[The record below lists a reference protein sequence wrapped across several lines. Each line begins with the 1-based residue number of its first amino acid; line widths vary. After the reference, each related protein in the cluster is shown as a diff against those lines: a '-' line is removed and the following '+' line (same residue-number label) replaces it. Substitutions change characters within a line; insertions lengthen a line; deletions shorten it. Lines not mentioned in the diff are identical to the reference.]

1 MIDSQLWQAYSNP
14 YFRFSRVP
22 QVSSFAIITAWN
34 PASVWLSQED
44 NDRNNQYLAQDIDHT
59 YLSMVDVG
67 DESFSWVETSFA
79 VEMTLQR
86 SLELGKKYGQNAIY
100 FIEGERLFL
109 ISCDK
114 EQTKVSLGKWRGR
127 CR

>member
-14 YFRFSRVP
+14 FFRFSKVP
-22 QVSSFAIITAWN
+22 QGSSFAIITAWN
-34 PASVWLSQED
+34 PASVWLSQEE
-44 NDRNNQYLAQDIDHT
+44 NDRNNQHLAQDIDHT
-59 YLSMVDVG
+59 YFSMVDVG

-114 EQTKVSLGKWRGR
+114 EQTKVSLGNWRDR